1 MPNVEDEAFTSIPDT
16 LHTLVN
22 GDGTDPVVWIRS
34 DQHFFWPQSRI
45 RNIKIART
53 RKKFLYTLQTLS
65 GFDPEQCYFC
75 LSDPVFKIPGEK
87 ISILDALQTLV
98 NSEGTHSVSW
108 IRIRLDPHFFWPWS
122 RIRSDI
128 P

>member
-1 MPNVEDEAFTSIPDT
+1 MKFRRFKVGRQPIPRLMIFCFKEKRSAPVPNVEDEAFTSIPDT

-53 RKKFLYTLQTLS
+53 RKKFLYTLQTLN
-65 GFDPEQCYFC
+65 Q
-75 LSDPVFKIPGEK
+75 
-87 ISILDALQTLV
+87 
-98 NSEGTHSVSW
+98 
-108 IRIRLDPHFFWPWS
+108 R
-122 RIRSDI
+122 
-128 P
+128 